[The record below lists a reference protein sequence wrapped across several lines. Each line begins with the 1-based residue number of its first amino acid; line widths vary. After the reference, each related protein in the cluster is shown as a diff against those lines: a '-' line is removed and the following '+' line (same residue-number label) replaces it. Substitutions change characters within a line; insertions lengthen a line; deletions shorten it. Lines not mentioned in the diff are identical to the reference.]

1 MLTEKEQY
9 QLKLSYMND
18 IEELRSGLVKLDRTR
33 SMRECINKL
42 DECML
47 WLSADIEN
55 LFGEV

>member
-33 SMRECINKL
+33 SMREC
-42 DECML
+42 ML

>member
-18 IEELRSGLVKLDRTR
+18 IEELMSGLVKLDRTR
-33 SMRECINKL
+33 CMRECINKL
-42 DECML
+42 NECKL
-47 WLSADIEN
+47 WLCADIEN